1 MPSQPYLLP
10 YRPARRRCAC
20 VRGKIPGIAGRV
32 VGGIVGHQRL
42 RRWQRPESV
51 GLLSIV
57 RPIIYSQLKVH
68 RVSEPSGQDCGEG
81 EGNVGRQDAILRAM
95 HGVKQGLVG
104 LK

>member
-1 MPSQPYLLP
+1 M
-10 YRPARRRCAC
+10 
-20 VRGKIPGIAGRV
+20 RGKIPGIAGRV

-68 RVSEPSGQDCGEG
+68 RVSEPAAKTAARERGTLEG
-81 EGNVGRQDAILRAM
+81 KMPFCVQM
-95 HGVKQGLVG
+95 HGVKKGLVG

>member
-1 MPSQPYLLP
+1 M
-10 YRPARRRCAC
+10 
-20 VRGKIPGIAGRV
+20 RGKIPGIAGRV

-68 RVSEPSGQDCGEG
+68 RVSAAKTAARTAEG
-81 EGNVGRQDAILRAM
+81 GREGGKDAIPRA
-95 HGVKQGLVG
+95 
-104 LK
+104 

>member
-1 MPSQPYLLP
+1 M
-10 YRPARRRCAC
+10 
-20 VRGKIPGIAGRV
+20 RGKIPGIAGRV

-68 RVSEPSGQDCGEG
+68 RVSEPAAKTAARKRGSLHSACKVWWDFHDK
-81 EGNVGRQDAILRAM
+81 V
-95 HGVKQGLVG
+95 LVWR
-104 LK
+104 LD